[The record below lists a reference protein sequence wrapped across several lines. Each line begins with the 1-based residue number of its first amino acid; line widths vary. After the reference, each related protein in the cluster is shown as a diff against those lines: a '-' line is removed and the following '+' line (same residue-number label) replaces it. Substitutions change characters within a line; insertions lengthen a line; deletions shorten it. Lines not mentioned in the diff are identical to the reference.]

1 MTTLITVR
9 EYARLTTERV
19 DEPSLDRAQVTV
31 SAFDWL
37 CHLNSGFSRAGAS
50 LVQIEDRR
58 WLRLDSYVGV
68 LETPCGTRLEILP
81 KHMEDDGDPA
91 VSRALLKRMI
101 SAALDLPARDAGTA
115 ALQRFQAPLSEWLM
129 GKYLAAL
136 DHLVKRGVRSEYLRV
151 ESAER
156 YLRGQLDTVRQLRQP
171 PGRQHIFQIRHDIFV
186 PDRPENRLLKSALE
200 SVCRATQDPAQ
211 WQLAQE
217 LRSMLHDIPS
227 SRDVDADFKCWRS
240 DRLMAHYRPLRP
252 LCELILYQQMPL
264 ALAGEWHGISM
275 LFPMEK
281 LFERYV
287 VSAIRQELADDAK
300 LTPQTASHS
309 LCHHMGGA
317 IFQLRPDL
325 LVQHGNRRWILDAK
339 WKLLDSADRDGK
351 YGLSQSDFYQLF
363 AYGHK
368 YLGGQGEMVL
378 IYPQHKRFTEVL
390 PVFDFGGGLSLSV
403 IPFDLTKGCLVHNGC
418 TGLPFRVTKKKFAEP
433 RVA

>member
-19 DEPSLDRAQVTV
+19 DEPSLDRAQVSV

-37 CHLNSGFSRAGAS
+37 CRLNSGFSRAGAS

-101 SAALDLPARDAGTA
+101 SAALDLPARDAGPA

-200 SVCRATQDPAQ
+200 SVCRTTQEPAQ

-217 LRSMLHDIPS
+217 LRSLLHDIPA

-287 VSAIRQELADDAK
+287 ESALRQELADDTA
-300 LTPQTASHS
+300 LTPQAASHS

-325 LVQHGNRRWILDAK
+325 LVQQGNKRWILDAK

-368 YLGGQGEMVL
+368 YLGGLGEMVL
-378 IYPQHKRFTEVL
+378 IYPQHKRFAEVL

-403 IPFDLTKGCLVHNGC
+403 IPFDLVEGCLVHNGC
-418 TGLPFRVTKKKFAEP
+418 TGLPFRVTKENFAEP
-433 RVA
+433 RVV